1 MKHQTQRGEILKYL
15 KTHKRGLTQKEAT
28 EKFGSERLAAHIC
41 VFRKRGYDIETVD
54 EYGKD
59 RYGNTS
65 RWARYI
71 FRA

>member
-1 MKHQTQRGEILKYL
+1 MKKLTQRGEILKYL
-15 KTHKRGLTQKEAT
+15 KTHKRGLTQEEAR
-28 EKFGSERLAAHIC
+28 KRFGSERLAAHIC